1 MTTAKT
7 PNFPPA
13 FRFPDPASTP
23 DEKMTAAKH
32 LGSNGNAHH
41 LSLHLGN
48 PQTTVVG
55 LERYLTLIPTSEQAD
70 MTGVR
75 YPDLLVA
82 YNVDPVA
89 YEDRNGY
96 VIPEQ
101 GKPPDFV
108 LEIASRSTGHADT
121 NEKRTAYAELSIPEY
136 WRFDETGQY
145 HGTRLAGDRLVQGR
159 YEPIPI
165 EELTD
170 GSLQGYSP
178 TLNLNLR
185 WENDQL
191 IWYDPATSRPI
202 LTYEDQRER
211 ADDQHNRA
219 DSAEARVQELEEEIR
234 RLRNQ

>member
-7 PNFPPA
+7 PKSPHA
-13 FRFPDPASTP
+13 FRLPDPPSAP

-41 LSLHLGN
+41 LSLHLGH
-48 PQTTVVG
+48 PQTTIIG
-55 LERYLTLIPTSEQAD
+55 LERYLTLIPTSERAD

-82 YNVDPVA
+82 FNVDPVA
-89 YEDRNGY
+89 YEDHNGY
-96 VIPEQ
+96 VISEQ

-108 LEIASRSTGHADT
+108 LEIASRSTGQADA
-121 NEKRTAYAELSIPEY
+121 NEKRAAYGELGITEY

-145 HGTRLAGDRLVQGR
+145 HGTKLAGDQLVEGR

-165 EELTD
+165 EQLPD

-178 TLNLNLR
+178 RAKPQPELGER
-185 WENDQL
+185 
-191 IWYDPATSRPI
+191 PATLVRSGHKPTHPH
-202 LTYEDQRER
+202 L
-211 ADDQHNRA
+211 
-219 DSAEARVQELEEEIR
+219 
-234 RLRNQ
+234 